1 MNGGFHQSKAGAI
14 KVSGLAKKTDYPAYG
29 VTGPNPLHDQTFEPK
44 CDGNLNKSAEVF
56 HYNQTKKKIKATNSI
71 HNHTH
76 DHEPHGG
83 AAEMNDEE
91 TSDGEYTVY
100 ECSGFASVVEG
111 PMEIHNPL
119 FEDTSHKLSTNGM
132 VIPEQVRP

>member
-1 MNGGFHQSKAGAI
+1 
-14 KVSGLAKKTDYPAYG
+14 